1 MAEMEETP
9 MLLLLAGA
17 CSRLLELV
25 QEDEVLD
32 LNAGEIV
39 VLEKKKLLLEVQ
51 VWLSLVPIVLM
62 RSCHPC

>member
-39 VLEKKKLLLEVQ
+39 VLEKKLLLEVQ
-51 VWLSLVPIVLM
+51 VWSSLVPMVLM